1 MNVNDIRALFPILH
15 QQVNGHPLVYF
26 DSAATSQ
33 KPLPVIEALD
43 RYYREY
49 NSNVHRGVHT
59 LGTKATDAYEG
70 AREKVRRFL
79 NAQSAQE
86 IIFTRGTTASLNLVA
101 SSYGRANVKEGD
113 EIVIT
118 YMEHHSN
125 LIPWQQLAKQTG
137 ATLKYIPMQEDG
149 TIDLRDVEATVT
161 EAAKIVAI
169 AHVSNVLGTIN
180 PVREI
185 ARIAHKRGAVVVVDA
200 AQSAPHMKVDVQE
213 LDCDFLALSGHK
225 MCGPTGIGVL
235 YGKKKWLEQMEPVE
249 FGGEMID
256 FVELYDSTWKEL
268 PWKFE
273 GGTPIIAGA
282 IGLGAAID
290 FLEQVG
296 LDAIAAHEH
305 ELAQYALERLA
316 GIDGVTVYGPK
327 ERAGL
332 VTFNIDGVHPHDVAT
347 VLDAEGIAIRAGHHC
362 AQPLMKWLG
371 VTATAGRA
379 FTFTIRKRKS
389 TGSSPHYR
397 KRRSTSAMSSNH
409 PLDQLYR
416 QVIMDHYKNP
426 RNRGVLEGTNVDVN
440 MNNPTC
446 GDRIH
451 LTMKV
456 EDGKVADVKFEG
468 EGCSISM
475 SSASMMTQAIKGKTV
490 EEALRLAH
498 IFSDMIQGK
507 EYDDSVDLGDIE
519 ALQGVSKFP
528 ARIKCATLAWKA
540 LEKGLHHH

>member
-1 MNVNDIRALFPILH
+1 MNVNEIRTLFPILH
-15 QQVNGHPLVYF
+15 QDVNGHPLVYF

-185 ARIAHKRGAVVVVDA
+185 ARIAHERGAVVVVDA

-305 ELAQYALERLA
+305 ELAQYALERMA
-316 GIDGVTVYGPK
+316 DIEGVTVYGPK

-332 VTFNIDGVHPHDVAT
+332 VTFNIEGVHPHDVAT

-371 VTATAGRA
+371 VTATARA
-379 FTFTIRKRKS
+379 SF
-389 TGSSPHYR
+389 Y
-397 KRRSTSAMSSNH
+397 
-409 PLDQLYR
+409 LYNTKEE
-416 QVIMDHYKNP
+416 I
-426 RNRGVLEGTNVDVN
+426 
-440 MNNPTC
+440 
-446 GDRIH
+446 DRFI
-451 LTMKV
+451 
-456 EDGKVADVKFEG
+456 A
-468 EGCSISM
+468 
-475 SSASMMTQAIKGKTV
+475 
-490 EEALRLAH
+490 ALQKA
-498 IFSDMIQGK
+498 K
-507 EYDDSVDLGDIE
+507 EYFSHV
-519 ALQGVSKFP
+519 F
-528 ARIKCATLAWKA
+528 
-540 LEKGLHHH
+540 